1 MFPSFLLWPRA
12 PSWLPLAHCFP
23 AWLWSIGLDNYLWG
37 QWAVCTL
44 SCSDANSTSN
54 SPVPFLPPC
63 VTQLS
68 SYDPLMDR
76 PVICCWKL
84 LYCRGA
90 DRSAISV
97 EESLPVRFAKSLT
110 ETFTNKSRDWHCFLI
125 YSAFSLGS
133 STLIF
138 RESIYNPKNTW
149 YGSNTDLLKLVTK
162 PKFWKR
168 RMRVSL
174 NIKTSFLDYS
184 AIIKNSSR

>member
-1 MFPSFLLWPRA
+1 MFPPFLLWPRA

-84 LYCRGA
+84 LYYRGA

-110 ETFTNKSRDWHCFLI
+110 EILLTRVEIDIVSWSILLSPWEVPPSYSENLFTIPKIPTHGMGLIQFCWSWWQSR
-125 YSAFSLGS
+125 S
-133 STLIF
+133 SG
-138 RESIYNPKNTW
+138 REKWEY
-149 YGSNTDLLKLVTK
+149 L
-162 PKFWKR
+162 
-168 RMRVSL
+168 
-174 NIKTSFLDYS
+174 
-184 AIIKNSSR
+184 